1 MTYHQPAKLF
11 ALWHISFS
19 IAHDDT
25 NQSTEALNTDIDVIL
40 GWVYQWK
47 MSFNNPDKSK
57 QTQVVVFSRKTSKVA
72 HSLASFDNCPVAF
85 LL

>member
-11 ALWHISFS
+11 ALWHISFF
-19 IAHDDT
+19 IAHDDI
-25 NQSTEALNTDIDVIL
+25 NQSTEALNTDFDVIL

-72 HSLASFDNCPVAF
+72 HSLASFDNCPVAV

>member
-11 ALWHISFS
+11 ALWHISFF

-47 MSFNNPDKSK
+47 MSFNNLDKSK
-57 QTQVVVFSRKTSKVA
+57 QSQEVVFSLRHRKWP
-72 HSLASFDNCPVAF
+72 NP
-85 LL
+85 